1 MKHNDS
7 LIYDVDGLV
16 AEAKKDLRNSI
27 VKISIA
33 AVVLTLSILAIVFF
47 GSYMLVFIGG
57 IVLACISAFL
67 GSKLLRKFVFSD
79 YSSACGEI
87 VDVHKDVKTVD
98 TKVVGGIGL
107 GQRKYDSYKKSEVRL
122 GVFIQDGEQVR
133 SYFFN
138 DGTEEHAKYY
148 EAKGEAIHIW
158 GTHFP
163 VRLEIAGDK
172 WLCPVCGEF
181 NFNREKTCTRC
192 KKKIINKSLAKD
204 I

>member
-1 MKHNDS
+1 MKNNENI
-7 LIYDVDGLV
+7 IYDVDGLV
-16 AEAKKDLRNSI
+16 AEAKKNLRNSI

-57 IVLACISAFL
+57 IVLACVSAFMCYKWVKQI
-67 GSKLLRKFVFSD
+67 SFAD

-87 VDVHKDVKTVD
+87 VNVHKEIKTVRSAG
-98 TKVVGGIGL
+98 VGGINPFGT
-107 GQRKYDSYKKSEVRL
+107 RKYSNYVTNEVRL
-122 GVFIQDGEQVR
+122 GVFIQEGEQVR
-133 SYFFN
+133 GYFFN

-181 NFNREKTCTRC
+181 NANEEKICTRC
-192 KKKIINKSLAKD
+192 KKKILN
-204 I
+204 

>member
-1 MKHNDS
+1 MKNSDS

-16 AEAKKDLRNSI
+16 AETKKNLRNSI

-33 AVVLTLSILAIVFF
+33 AVVLALSILAIIFF
-47 GSYMLVFIGG
+47 GSYMLVFIVG
-57 IVLACISAFL
+57 IVLACVSTFMCYKWVKQISFA
-67 GSKLLRKFVFSD
+67 D

-87 VDVHKDVKTVD
+87 VDVHKDVKIVD
-98 TKVVGGIGL
+98 TKVVGSIGL
-107 GQRKYDSYKKSEVRL
+107 GPRKYDSYNKSEVRL
-122 GVFIQDGEQVR
+122 EVFIQEGEQVR
-133 SYFFN
+133 GYFFN

-148 EAKGEAIHIW
+148 EAKGESIHIW

-181 NFNREKTCTRC
+181 NSNEEKTCTRC
-192 KKKIINKSLAKD
+192 KRKILK
-204 I
+204 

>member
-1 MKHNDS
+1 MKNNEN
-7 LIYDVDGLV
+7 LVYDVDGLV
-16 AEAKKDLRNSI
+16 AEAEKDLRNSI
-27 VKISIA
+27 VKISIS

-57 IVLACISAFL
+57 IVLACVSAFMCYKWVKQI
-67 GSKLLRKFVFSD
+67 SFAD

-87 VDVHKDVKTVD
+87 VNVHKEIKTVRSAG
-98 TKVVGGIGL
+98 VGGINPFGT
-107 GQRKYDSYKKSEVRL
+107 RKYSNYVANEVRL
-122 GVFIQDGEQVR
+122 GVFIQEGEQVR
-133 SYFFN
+133 GYFFN

-181 NFNREKTCTRC
+181 NASEEKTCTRC
-192 KKKIINKSLAKD
+192 KKKILN
-204 I
+204 

>member
-1 MKHNDS
+1 MKNNEN

-16 AEAKKDLRNSI
+16 AEAKKNLRNSI
-27 VKISIA
+27 VKISIS

-57 IVLACISAFL
+57 IVLACVSAFMCY
-67 GSKLLRKFVFSD
+67 KWVKQIAFSD
-79 YSSACGEI
+79 YSSTCGEI
-87 VDVHKDVKTVD
+87 ADVFKESTTVRSI
-98 TKVVGGIGL
+98 TGGYGMYVT
-107 GQRKYDSYKKSEVRL
+107 RKYDAFAKAAIRL
-122 GVFIQDGEQVR
+122 TVSLKNENDVR
-133 SYFFN
+133 SYILE
-138 DGTEEHAKYY
+138 GVTEEHSNYF

-181 NFNREKTCTRC
+181 NSNEEKICTRC
-192 KKKIINKSLAKD
+192 KKKILR
-204 I
+204 

>member
-1 MKHNDS
+1 MKNNENLD
-7 LIYDVDGLV
+7 YDVDGLV

-27 VKISIA
+27 VKISISA
-33 AVVLTLSILAIVFF
+33 AVLTLSILAIIFF

-57 IVLACISAFL
+57 IVLACVSAFMCY
-67 GSKLLRKFVFSD
+67 KWVIQIAFSD

-87 VDVHKDVKTVD
+87 ADVHKDVKIVD
-98 TKVVGGIGL
+98 TKVVGGIGF
-107 GQRKYDSYKKSEVRL
+107 GPRKYDSYNKSEVRL
-122 GVFIQDGEQVR
+122 GVFIKNGEEVR
-133 SYFFN
+133 GYFFN

-163 VRLEIAGDK
+163 VRLEIEGDK

-181 NFNREKTCTRC
+181 NASEEKTCTRC
-192 KKKIINKSLAKD
+192 KKKIFK
-204 I
+204 